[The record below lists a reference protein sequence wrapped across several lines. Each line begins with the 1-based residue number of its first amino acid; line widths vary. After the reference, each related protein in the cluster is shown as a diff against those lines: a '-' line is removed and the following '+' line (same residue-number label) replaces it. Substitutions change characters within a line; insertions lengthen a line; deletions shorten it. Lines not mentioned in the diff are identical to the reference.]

1 MTYFN
6 FLSNIEYKFTDGLT
20 KNVKN
25 MFSRPIVDS
34 TQTNRIEI
42 SENQSPDQLS
52 ISLYEDPS
60 LYYIN
65 LLQNDIISDNYWP
78 ISGEEFT
85 EKLQSD
91 YAGYSFHIL
100 EQPESPP
107 TTGDVIVLKY
117 DLNGFTPDQNNYT
130 AETISYGIVESWDP
144 HMRKLW
150 IKNYSMGTTGAQL
163 ETEFFKE
170 DNRFYIFRRND
181 DGQYSNEGSR
191 ISATNVLGENNA
203 FSSDPNYIGNS
214 GDEFTMKR
222 VGEYSDSVKTF
233 YSDTTDT
240 NLNPYTKNILLQ
252 GSGDLF
258 SYTNFSGTTYNS
270 GNTNGTCSL
279 LEGYILSANG
289 QTGTDGFAY
298 TLSQEVISVTDRL
311 VNENDEKR
319 KIEVIPRS
327 VVSSEIQNIEDN
339 FNG

>member
-1 MTYFN
+1 MAYFD
-6 FLSNIEYKFTDGLT
+6 FLSTTEYKFTDGLT

-25 MFSRPIVDS
+25 LFSRPIVD
-34 TQTNRIEI
+34 TTEVNKIEI

-65 LLQNDIISDNYWP
+65 LLENNIISDSYWP

-85 EKLQSD
+85 EKLDSD

-117 DLNGFTPDQNNYT
+117 DFNGFTPDQNDYT
-130 AETISYGIVESWDP
+130 TETISYGVVQSWDQ

-150 IKNYSMGTTGAQL
+150 IKNYNMGTTGSQL
-163 ETEFFKE
+163 ENDFFKE
-170 DNRFYIFRRND
+170 DNRFYIFRRSA

-191 ISATNVLGENNA
+191 ISASNVLGENNA
-203 FSSDPNYIGNS
+203 FSSDPNYLGNS

-222 VGEYSDSVKTF
+222 VGEYSESVKTF
-233 YSDTTDT
+233 YSETTNTD
-240 NLNPYTKNILLQ
+240 LNPYTKNLLLE
-252 GSGDLF
+252 GSSDLF

-289 QTGTDGFAY
+289 QTGTDEFVY
-298 TLSQEVISVTDRL
+298 TISQEVVSVSDRL
-311 VNENDEKR
+311 VNENNNKR
-319 KIEVIPRS
+319 KIEAVSRS
-327 VVSSEIQNIEDN
+327 VISDVIQNIEGN

>member
-1 MTYFN
+1 MAYFD
-6 FLSNIEYKFTDGLT
+6 FLSTTEYKFTDGLT

-25 MFSRPIVDS
+25 LFSRPIVD
-34 TQTNRIEI
+34 TTEVNKIEI

-65 LLQNDIISDNYWP
+65 LLENNIISDSYWP

-85 EKLQSD
+85 EKLDSD

-117 DLNGFTPDQNNYT
+117 DFNGFTPDQNDYT
-130 AETISYGIVESWDP
+130 TETISYGVVQSWDQ

-150 IKNYSMGTTGAQL
+150 IKNYNMGTTGSQL
-163 ETEFFKE
+163 ENDFFKE
-170 DNRFYIFRRND
+170 DNRFYIFRRSA
-181 DGQYSNEGSR
+181 DGQYSNGGSR
-191 ISATNVLGENNA
+191 ISASNVIGENNA
-203 FSSDPNYIGNS
+203 FSSDPNYLGNS

-222 VGEYSDSVKTF
+222 VGEYSESVKTF
-233 YSDTTDT
+233 YSNTTDT
-240 NLNPYTKNILLQ
+240 DLNPYTKNIVLE
-252 GSGDLF
+252 GGNLF

-289 QTGTDGFAY
+289 QTGTDEFVY
-298 TLSQEVISVTDRL
+298 TISQEVVSVSDRL
-311 VNENDEKR
+311 VNENNNKR
-319 KIEVIPRS
+319 KIEAVSRS
-327 VVSSEIQNIEDN
+327 VISDVIQNIEGN

>member
-1 MTYFN
+1 MAYFD
-6 FLSNIEYKFTDGLT
+6 FLSNTEYKFTDGLT
-20 KNVKN
+20 KNVKSL
-25 MFSRPIVDS
+25 FSRPILDTAEV
-34 TQTNRIEI
+34 NKIEI

-52 ISLYEDPS
+52 ISLYGDPS

-65 LLQNDIISDNYWP
+65 LLENNVISDSYWP

-107 TTGDVIVLKY
+107 TTGDVIVLEY
-117 DLNGFTPDQNNYT
+117 DFNGFTPDQNDYT
-130 AETISYGIVESWDP
+130 TETISHGIVESWDP

-150 IKNYSMGTTGAQL
+150 IKKYSSGTTGAQL
-163 ETEFFKE
+163 ESEFFKE
-170 DNRFYIFRRND
+170 DNRFYIFRRSEN
-181 DGQYSNEGSR
+181 GQYSNEASR

-203 FSSDPNYIGNS
+203 FSSDPNYLGNS
-214 GDEFTMKR
+214 GDKFTMKR
-222 VGEYSDSVKTF
+222 ISEYSNSLRTF
-233 YSDTTDT
+233 YSESTNTD
-240 NLNPYTKNILLQ
+240 LNSYTKNVLLQ

-258 SYTNFSGTTYNS
+258 SFTNFSGTTYNS
-270 GNTNGTCSL
+270 GNTNGTCSI

-298 TLSQEVISVTDRL
+298 TISQEVVTVTDRL
-311 VNENDEKR
+311 INQNNEKR
-319 KIEVIPRS
+319 KIEIVSQS
-327 VVSSEIQNIEDN
+327 VVGNVIQNIEDT

>member
-1 MTYFN
+1 MAYFD
-6 FLSNIEYKFTDGLT
+6 FLSNTEYKFTDDLT
-20 KNVKN
+20 KNVKSL
-25 MFSRPIVDS
+25 FSRPIVD
-34 TQTNRIEI
+34 TIEVNKIEI

-52 ISLYEDPS
+52 ISLYGDPS

-65 LLQNDIISDNYWP
+65 LLENNVISDSYWP
-78 ISGEEFT
+78 ISGDEFT

-107 TTGDVIVLKY
+107 TTGDVIVLEY
-117 DLNGFTPDQNNYT
+117 DFNGFTPDQNDYT
-130 AETISYGIVESWDP
+130 TETISHGIVQSWDP

-150 IKNYSMGTTGAQL
+150 IKKYSLGTTGTQL
-163 ETEFFKE
+163 ESEFFKE
-170 DNRFYIFRRND
+170 DNRFYIFRRSE
-181 DGQYSNEGSR
+181 DGQYSNQASR

-203 FSSDPNYIGNS
+203 FSSDPNYLGNS

-222 VGEYSDSVKTF
+222 VGEYSESVKTF
-233 YSDTTDT
+233 YSNTTDT
-240 NLNPYTKNILLQ
+240 DLNPYTKNIVLE
-252 GSGDLF
+252 GGNLF

-289 QTGTDGFAY
+289 QTGTDEFVY
-298 TLSQEVISVTDRL
+298 TISQEVVSVSDRL
-311 VNENDEKR
+311 VNENNNKR
-319 KIEVIPRS
+319 KIEIVSQS
-327 VVSSEIQNIEDN
+327 VVGNVIQNIEDT